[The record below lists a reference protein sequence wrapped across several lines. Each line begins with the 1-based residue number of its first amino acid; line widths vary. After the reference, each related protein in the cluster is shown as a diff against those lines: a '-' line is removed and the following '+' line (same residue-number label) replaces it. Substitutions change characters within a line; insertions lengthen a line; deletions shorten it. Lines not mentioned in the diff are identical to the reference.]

1 MTPLGLAPESLPE
14 TGVLEPLPV
23 LLVVLLGVLPGLRST
38 EMSVSQEQCTDD
50 KGYTD
55 TDTGDLTSAWTKR

>member
-1 MTPLGLAPESLPE
+1 MSLAPESLPE

-38 EMSVSQEQCTDD
+38 EMSISQEQSTDD

-55 TDTGDLTSAWTKR
+55 TDTGD